1 MALKSSNKVDTNV
14 YEIEVTVAPEE
25 FTQACKDAYLKRRK
39 SIQLPGFRKGK
50 ATQGMIEKLY
60 GEGFFYED
68 ALEIVYPAVVT
79 AAIEEAG
86 LRTVDSPS
94 ELDVKTISKSEGVDM
109 TMKVTVYPEVKL
121 GQYKGLE
128 AVQLPTEADDEDVA
142 NELTNMLDR
151 NSRLVTVEDRAA
163 EMGDTAEIDFEG
175 FVDGVA
181 FDGGKGENYPL
192 ELGSGSFIPG
202 FEEQVAGH
210 KTEEAFDVN
219 VTFPEEYQAEN
230 LAGKDAVFKVK
241 IHEIKTKE
249 VPALDDEF
257 AKDVSEF
264 DTLDE
269 LKADLKKQLSEKKA
283 EEARRD
289 LENQLLEQAIDGME
303 AEIPEVMFTKRADEM
318 INDYTYRLQAQGID
332 LQTYLQYMGQDMD
345 AFRAT
350 FKDGAEKQVKASL
363 VLEAIVAAEKLEA
376 TEDEINAEIDKLAQQ
391 YGMEAEQI
399 KKAVPADQIAA
410 DVTTKKALDLIVDSA
425 KLVEKKAEKKAA
437 KKSTAKKSTAKKAD
451 DEKADDK
458 KAEKKPA
465 AKKTAAKK
473 PAAKKTAKK
482 EEDAE

>member
-210 KTEEAFDVN
+210 KTEEEFDVN

-283 EEARRD
+283 EDARRD

-376 TEDEINAEIDKLAQQ
+376 TEDEISAEIDKLAQQ

-410 DVTTKKALDLIVDSA
+410 DVTTKKALDLIVGSA

-437 KKSTAKKSTAKKAD
+437 KKSTAK
-451 DEKADDK
+451 KADDK